1 MNRKP
6 GSFVKRK
13 YMINKKFQYSFIFRN
28 ILFLLLSFIL
38 VFGIMLVWNMAKFR
52 QGFLIQP
59 PKNEII
65 EEWAREN
72 NVDPGSSEYAY
83 QFILQA
89 KTYTFFD
96 ITWKPLLVVFV
107 ITAVFLSLANFYYSH
122 KIVGPIFRLNHFFD
136 KLINKEEVE
145 PLTFRKTDKYEYHH
159 LAKNIN
165 KALEIR
171 VKDPHKGQK

>member
-6 GSFVKRK
+6 GSFIKRK

-28 ILFLLLSFIL
+28 IIFLLLSFL
-38 VFGIMLVWNMAKFR
+38 FVFSIMLVWNMAKFR

-72 NVDPGSSEYAY
+72 HVEPGSAEYAY

-96 ITWKPLLVVFV
+96 ITWKPLLVVF
-107 ITAVFLSLANFYYSH
+107 IINAVFLSLANFYYSH
-122 KIVGPIFRLNHFFD
+122 KIVGPIFRLNNYFERWI
-136 KLINKEEVE
+136 KREETKPLI
-145 PLTFRKTDKYEYHH
+145 FRKTDKFEYHH
-159 LAKNIN
+159 LAENIN
-165 KALEIR
+165 KALEISR
-171 VKDPHKGQK
+171 ENLNKKNK